1 MANKRNVSAAELQAA
16 MQGNQGQGSDEP
28 IEDRSDEPVQRV
40 SIGNR
45 PASGQK
51 SESRPASG
59 QKSDNPFF
67 AALNAARRITER
79 RPQEDQAEEWNELKS
94 CMSQL
99 DAQSQTQ
106 VVFRLVVPVLRE
118 ETTVQ
123 SLFAAAR
130 ASERNLVD
138 VAFKVGAILKM
149 LRAEGMLVT
158 DLLNYGTEE
167 EKILSI
173 RPVKGSDEKSFL
185 HPTLKGEVIS
195 AAAAQL
201 QAEGRVKGARELRV
215 YLNRHDEQRVIRQ
228 ARRAGMDSPA
238 TEAPAESTPEATDA
252 STESPDA

>member
-40 SIGNR
+40 SIGN
-45 PASGQK
+45 
-51 SESRPASG
+51 RPASG